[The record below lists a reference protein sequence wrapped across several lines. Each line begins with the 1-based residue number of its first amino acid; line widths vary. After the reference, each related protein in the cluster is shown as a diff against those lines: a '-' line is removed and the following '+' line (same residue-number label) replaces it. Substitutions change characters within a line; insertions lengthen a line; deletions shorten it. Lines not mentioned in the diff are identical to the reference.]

1 MKFLYVNTYPVN
13 KSIGGT
19 EKSISEIALY
29 LRSMGH
35 EVSFF
40 TLSDYQE
47 HHENYQASQDYQ
59 TDQFFITRYITKWVY
74 KSRLGNTKFAHY
86 WYHFCDLLSAKV
98 FFKLLCVIRKLDPD
112 YVLGHNLTGLSL
124 SPVIAS
130 KIMKRQYIQIL
141 HDYNL
146 ICFKGTTWNKGAS
159 CKKACISCKPRVVM
173 SKYIENNVTA
183 LGVSKLI
190 VDKHQSF
197 GLFLNSDTGVI
208 HGNTNQKL
216 VNRKLAVFDF
226 GFMGQVNEIKGIQ
239 TFLDAAAQSS
249 YTFAV
254 AGIATPV
261 LQKKMMEFS
270 NLRYLGWTST
280 DDFFKKIRCLIIP
293 SIWDEP
299 SCKLIYEAAWA
310 GVPLILSDSPAMIE
324 NAVYHGVQ
332 FLEFKRG
339 DVEQLMKAMREISS
353 STQKPLVPISRPSQ
367 GENLLR
373 ELKRIGYRL
382 EL

>member
-1 MKFLYVNTYPVN
+1 MRFLFVNTHTTS

-19 EKSISEIALY
+19 EKSISEISKY
-29 LRSMGH
+29 LQSMGH
-35 EVSFF
+35 EVFF
-40 TLSDYQE
+40 FSLSD
-47 HHENYQASQDYQ
+47 HKRRNGGSQTGVDPEG
-59 TDQFFITRYITKWVY
+59 DHFLVTRYITNWVY

-86 WYHFCDLLSAKV
+86 WYHFFDLLSAKV
-98 FFKLLCVIRKLDPD
+98 FFKLLRVMRNCDPD
-112 YVLGHNLTGLSL
+112 YVVGHNLTGLSL
-124 SPVIAS
+124 SPVIAC
-130 KIMKRQYIQIL
+130 KIMKYQYIQIL

-159 CKKACISCKPRVVM
+159 CKKACISCKPRVIM
-173 SKYIENNVTA
+173 SKFIVNDVTV
-183 LGVSKLI
+183 LGVSKFI

-197 GLFLNSDTGVI
+197 GIFSNSEIGVI
-208 HGNTNQKL
+208 HGNTNQKS
-216 VNRKLAVFDF
+216 VNRNLAVFDF

-239 TFLDAAAQSS
+239 TFLDAAANSN

-254 AGIATPV
+254 AGTATQV
-261 LQKKMMEFS
+261 LQKKMMKLS

-280 DDFFKKIRCLIIP
+280 DDFFEKIRCLIIP

-339 DVEQLMKAMREISS
+339 DVEQLMKAMRAISS
-353 STQKPLVPISRPSQ
+353 STQKPLGPMSRPPQ

-373 ELKRIGYRL
+373 ELNRMGYL
-382 EL
+382 IEF